1 MSFMSCDDVSGGM
14 NWEMSVSELAR
25 LIKARGVDSGLQAVS
40 AKVSNVEAQAA
51 DNKPPEVLGEHVHG
65 KYAVY
70 LTRVPPTAPSEVTGR
85 HKDQELVDLY
95 AERIQREK
103 QGLQSLHGDEL
114 ARQESADAAVS
125 DNDVLDLYQER
136 LNRRRRK

>member
-1 MSFMSCDDVSGGM
+1 MSCMSCDDVSGGM
-14 NWEMSVSELAR
+14 NWEMSVSELAK
-25 LIKARGVDSGLQAVS
+25 LLKAYSADCKLQAAP
-40 AKVSNVEAQAA
+40 AKASKVEAQAD
-51 DNKPPEVLGEHVHG
+51 DNKPPEVLGERVHG
-65 KYAVY
+65 KWAVY
-70 LTRVPPTAPSEVTGR
+70 LTRVPPSAPSEVTGR
-85 HKDQELVDLY
+85 LKVPGLVDLY